1 MPLMTTSPDLLVT
14 LTAEIVSA
22 YVKKHVVRS
31 AELTKVIG
39 DVHATLATIGA
50 DKVPERPQIATEKPK
65 PPVSV
70 RKSIQADYLICLED
84 GKKFKTLKRHLMSHY
99 QLTPEQYREKWNLP
113 DDYPMVA
120 PAYAVKRSELAKNIG
135 LGQLRAKT
143 AA

>member
-1 MPLMTTSPDLLVT
+1 MPLTTTSPDLLAT

-22 YVKKHVVRS
+22 YIKKHVVRS

-39 DVHATLATIGA
+39 DVYAALATIGA
-50 DKVPERPQIATEKPK
+50 DKVPELPQIAEKPK
-65 PPVSV
+65 PAVSV
-70 RKSIQADYLICLED
+70 RKSIQDDYLICLED

-99 QLTPEQYREKWNLP
+99 QMTPEQYREKWTLP

-120 PAYAVKRSELAKNIG
+120 PAYAIKRSELAKNIG
-135 LGQLRAKT
+135 LGQLRPKT